1 MILTTSIKTK
11 QMKNHVMF
19 KLVFLKKTA
28 LLLFLLLV
36 ILPAFSQQRNQDAR
50 MDAIESRRIAFLT
63 EKMAL
68 TPDEAR
74 TFWPVYNEYN
84 KNRDELT
91 NEHRRKWSDAKVAS
105 LSNEEAGN
113 YAEDLVIHMERA
125 ASIKREYHEKL
136 KRILPAK
143 KIALLYEAERDFN
156 RLLFQE
162 ARRRGREGSGS
173 GR

>member
-1 MILTTSIKTK
+1 
-11 QMKNHVMF
+11 MKNHVMF
-19 KLVFLKKTA
+19 KLVSLKNTA
-28 LLLFLLLV
+28 LFLFLMFIL
-36 ILPAFSQQRNQDAR
+36 LPAFSQQRNQDAR
-50 MDAIESRRIAFLT
+50 MDALESRRIAFLT
-63 EKMAL
+63 EKMSL

-91 NEHRRKWSDAKVAS
+91 SEHRRKWSDAKVAS
-105 LSNEEAGN
+105 MSNEEAGS
-113 YAEDLVIHMERA
+113 YAEDLVLHMERA